1 VENNWNPRWLKDCI
15 TVFSIHG
22 YVKTGV
28 IIHRKNRK
36 FKVASANFNG
46 HVTILITASG
56 NNNYLE

>member
-1 VENNWNPRWLKDCI
+1 MVKRLHNCL
-15 TVFSIHG
+15 SIHG

-46 HVTILITASG
+46 HVTILFAASG